1 MDNLIYKF
9 WENKDLEIILDELF
23 ELDNTIVFE
32 KVNEKLVF
40 IKKKENIVG
49 TLELLNNIYHY
60 NKV

>member
-9 WENKDLEIILDELF
+9 WENKDLEIILAELF

-40 IKKKENIVG
+40 IKKNDEIKG
-49 TLELLNNIYHY
+49 TLEIINNIYYY
-60 NKV
+60 NKI